1 MIFENGCML
10 ELYVASNAMRLFSD

>member
-1 MIFENGCML
+1 ML